1 MNPVSLEQL
10 VAADRIAPV
19 QKAIVANVG
28 QLLTGVAIK
37 AHPGKVDVSE
47 LIAKSVV
54 KAPGI
59 GIGWSRIRR
68 AALNDG
74 AFCLVIEWVAYIVAE
89 AHLVGGRRRE
99 KEEIALAIGGRLMH
113 ILADQAASLWG
124 LDGLLPP
131 EETPAPELKPL
142 FTLADMAK
150 GAAYYTVTW
159 TQTIIDLGDAHFPAV
174 TATTNP
180 DNGTIDFLSPGDLAL
195 IERFI
200 PGREVVGDA

>member
-19 QKAIVANVG
+19 QKAIVANVQ
-28 QLLTGVAIK
+28 QLLTGVTVK
-37 AHPGKVDVSE
+37 AHPGKVDISE

-74 AFCLVIEWVAYIVAE
+74 AFCLLIEWVAYIAAE
-89 AHLVGGRRRE
+89 AHLVAGRRRE
-99 KEEIALAIGGRLMH
+99 KEEIALAIGGRFMH
-113 ILADQAASLWG
+113 VLADQTAQLWG
-124 LDGLLPP
+124 LDGILPP

-142 FTLADMAK
+142 FTIADMAK

-159 TQTIIDLGDAHFPAV
+159 TQSVVDLGEDHFPDA
-174 TATTNP
+174 TAKTNP
-180 DNGTIDFLSPGDLAL
+180 DNGTIDFLSPADLAM
-195 IERFI
+195 IERFL
-200 PGREVVGDA
+200 PGREVPGDA